1 MYKYIHWAEPS
12 CWLAANGRSEKEGK
26 PQPGKNIKRKKN
38 SSKEEEQKAVVVVD
52 KLPRRSTPPFVDD
65 DKNGIWNADFSFD

>member
-1 MYKYIHWAEPS
+1 
-12 CWLAANGRSEKEGK
+12 
-26 PQPGKNIKRKKN
+26 
-38 SSKEEEQKAVVVVD
+38 VVVVD